1 MLSLL
6 GVALAYSDAD
16 QCCNLPNGRMLR
28 YISYAMAQTLQR
40 VHFVDKQVLD
50 RLNTVVVLVLVGGGL
65 AACVIGAFTYDV
77 GRLLSAW

>member
-1 MLSLL
+1 MSSLL
-6 GVALAYSDAD
+6 GAALAYSDAD
-16 QCCNLPNGRMLR
+16 QCCNLSNGRMLR
-28 YISYAMAQTLQR
+28 YTYAMAQTLQR

-65 AACVIGAFTYDV
+65 AACVIGAFAYDV

>member
-1 MLSLL
+1 
-6 GVALAYSDAD
+6 
-16 QCCNLPNGRMLR
+16 MLR
-28 YISYAMAQTLQR
+28 YTYAMAQTLQR

-65 AACVIGAFTYDV
+65 AACVIGAFAYDV